1 MIIVIIYTSECAPL
15 TSSSIFNN
23 FIISSNLIVSTNPAE
38 VYNFVIKN
46 KSWPVVQRF
55 KKHRALDSFN
65 FTNNPSSN
73 DKGFFKFGKNWSG
86 KSGIYKITFLP
97 YRLFTYI
104 GSSKDL
110 GARFKYHYYM
120 TSKLDTFLGYF
131 IKVFGWEHFSIT
143 VLEKV
148 PVDF

>member
-1 MIIVIIYTSECAPL
+1 MIIFIIYLLYSPTPPYGRRENLNNLCISLNLFVKTHPAE
-15 TSSSIFNN
+15 IYN
-23 FIISSNLIVSTNPAE
+23 FI
-38 VYNFVIKN
+38 IKN
-46 KSWPVVQRF
+46 KSWPLVQRF
-55 KKHRALDSFN
+55 KKHRSLDHYKN
-65 FTNNPSSN
+65 SSSSDN
-73 DKGFFKFGKNWSG
+73 RDFLKFRKRWIG

-131 IKVFGWEHFSIT
+131 IKLLVEISFQ
-143 VLEKV
+143 LQ
-148 PVDF
+148 